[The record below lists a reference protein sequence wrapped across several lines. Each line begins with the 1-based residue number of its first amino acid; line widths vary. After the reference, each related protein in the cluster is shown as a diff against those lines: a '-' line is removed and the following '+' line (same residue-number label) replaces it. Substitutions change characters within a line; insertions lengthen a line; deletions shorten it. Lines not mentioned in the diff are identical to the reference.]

1 MADSPLTSGTG
12 AVHGTRQE
20 KSNSTPTNR
29 TQPGLLSRLERD
41 HPDLVLQVR
50 ADFYLDTFWTVFAVL
65 SLFPSVSAGSSAPSG
80 TRTHTE
86 SILSRLPLPIG
97 LWGREKYFRPPHPIR
112 VNEGYPPRLDQR

>member
-65 SLFPSVSAGSSAPSG
+65 SLSLI
-80 TRTHTE
+80 H
-86 SILSRLPLPIG
+86 I
-97 LWGREKYFRPPHPIR
+97 
-112 VNEGYPPRLDQR
+112 